1 MRAIYVHG
9 VSERPGLPGY
19 RERLRW
25 RQDLFEEVVA
35 DPLGWDLTMFADCPW
50 GHLRP
55 PVEIRT
61 GRGQRSQSFG
71 APAAMPVAGD
81 QYDELRVA
89 NFRTTDGAI
98 DTAAFLDAAMM
109 STPTLTVPERRAL
122 RKQIV
127 QLAEAGHRYY
137 CSDPEIQPADL
148 IDEIQRAAPA
158 PADTSQRFDAQ
169 KSDWLL
175 RVVDYWSPKF
185 KLRGMSVRDIVAR
198 ELGIRWADAIWYVG
212 GGREKV
218 LRTVIEGFE
227 RHTRGASGDEPIVV
241 LGHSF
246 GALVSFEAINSPEFL
261 DLGLHRRG
269 YWALLC
275 LGAQIPIFRQLEII
289 DRERFRPELEGRAR
303 LRNLLDEN
311 DPLAFSMSDDESN
324 LSFLSGAG
332 VVLSHSAY
340 LDSPVALLKVRQALT
355 SMLSQWQLDGSDLR
369 V

>member
-9 VSERPGLPGY
+9 VSERPGQPGY

-25 RQDLFEEVVA
+25 RQDLFEEIVA

-61 GRGQRSQSFG
+61 GRGLRSQSFG
-71 APAAMPVAGD
+71 APSQPSGD
-81 QYDELRVA
+81 QYDEQLRVD
-89 NFRTTDGAI
+89 NFRTADGSV

-109 STPTLTVPERRAL
+109 STPTLTVPERKAL
-122 RKQIV
+122 RKHIV
-127 QLAEAGHRYY
+127 QLAEAGHRHP
-137 CSDPEIQPADL
+137 CPDPDMQPADL
-148 IDEIQRAAPA
+148 IDDIQRAAPA
-158 PADTSQRFDAQ
+158 PTDTSQRFDAQ

-218 LRTVIEGFE
+218 LATIIDGFE
-227 RHTRGASGDEPIVV
+227 RHTRGAKDEPIVV

-261 DLGLHRRG
+261 ELGLHRRG

-289 DRERFRPELEGRAR
+289 ERERFRPELEGRAK

-311 DPLAFSMSDDESN
+311 DPLAFSMSDEDSN

-340 LDSPVALLKVRQALT
+340 LDSPVALLKVRQALA
-355 SMLSQWQLDGSDLR
+355 SMLNQWQLDGSAIH